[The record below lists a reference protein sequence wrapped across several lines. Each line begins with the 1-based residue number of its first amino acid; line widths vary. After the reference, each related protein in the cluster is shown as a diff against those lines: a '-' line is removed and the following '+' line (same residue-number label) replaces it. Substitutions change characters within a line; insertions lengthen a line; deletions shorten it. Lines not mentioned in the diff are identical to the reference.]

1 MTRMNVRETPMIS
14 TRMPLKGMPSPSLR
28 AGLAAAALLLAAIPA
43 AQAASPSGL
52 WPCIQPRVASL
63 AAAQMWDG
71 PAIDGLDWRDDTAVA
86 ELVPVLAARR
96 TPIEEADAKVEA
108 FARQAG
114 ANKDARLTLLFAG
127 VFDQIN
133 SLRSRILTGIERY
146 SKHQIDLSDRIRQ
159 ESLELARLKKAATSE
174 ADKAKAAD
182 AEKQLLWDTRIY
194 DTRTQAVTA
203 VCESPVIL
211 EQRAFALAR
220 AIRAQM
226 E

>member
-1 MTRMNVRETPMIS
+1 
-14 TRMPLKGMPSPSLR
+14 MPFYPLTLAGRAAAPLR
-28 AGLAAAALLLAAIPA
+28 AGLVTGLLAALLIAAPIA
-43 AQAASPSGL
+43 EAASPAGGL
-52 WPCIQPRVASL
+52 WPCIQPRVDNL

-71 PAIDGLDWRDDTAVA
+71 PPIDGLAWRDDAAVA
-86 ELVPVLAARR
+86 DLVPVLAARR
-96 TPIEEADAKVEA
+96 TPIEEAGTRVED

-114 ANKDARLTLLFAG
+114 ADKNKRLTLLFAG

-133 SLRSRILTGIERY
+133 GLRTRILTGIERY
-146 SKHQIDLSDRIRQ
+146 SKHQIGLSDRIRA
-159 ESLELARLKKAATSE
+159 ESLEVAKLKKAASTD
-174 ADKAKAAD
+174 ADKTKAAD

-194 DTRTQAVTA
+194 DTRAQAVNA

-226 E
+226 D

>member
-1 MTRMNVRETPMIS
+1 
-14 TRMPLKGMPSPSLR
+14 
-28 AGLAAAALLLAAIPA
+28 
-43 AQAASPSGL
+43 
-52 WPCIQPRVASL
+52 
-63 AAAQMWDG
+63 MWDG
-71 PAIDGLDWRDDTAVA
+71 PSIEGLDWRADPAVGD
-86 ELVPVLAARR
+86 LVPVLAARR
-96 TPIEEADAKVEA
+96 TPIEDADAKIEA
-108 FARQAG
+108 FAKQAG
-114 ANKDARLTLLFAG
+114 ADKDKRLTLLFAG

-133 SLRSRILTGIERY
+133 GLRARILTGIERY

-159 ESLELARLKKAATSE
+159 ESLEVARLKKAADSD

-220 AIRAQM
+220 AIRSQM